1 MKILIDIYT
10 PNFSKK
16 KPEWTVYVSR
26 EDKTR
31 ETDWEPLVVID
42 NKTYSGKQLIDV
54 ITLLIK

>member
-1 MKILIDIYT
+1 MKILIDEYK

-31 ETDWEPLVVID
+31 D
-42 NKTYSGKQLIDV
+42 NREAKPFT
-54 ITLLIK
+54 